1 MMEIYRWRQL
11 DRWDNFAIPHLHIAP
26 HLPQVRIG
34 DLLVPRNEGV
44 DRHTWSFDKLCPI
57 TIHFGG
63 AISRRKVTEGTDYK
77 LPLLWVR
84 AGDVVL
90 SKIDL
95 KNGAVG
101 VLDDGWDNV
110 VVTTHFKVYVPDLD
124 RLNPRYF
131 RMLLQTSDFKDW
143 LWASRSGA
151 DGRTEVKLDIFEDLH
166 IPLPSVQQQHDLV
179 TAFESASAN
188 AKQLSAESALISQE
202 GRRAFEDALGIVP
215 PPPLPDRPVFIA
227 SFKDVD
233 RWSHEGVLRGIA
245 QPAHAIAKWPLMTLG
260 ELIDDL
266 ENGWSPQ
273 CLDHPAVPGRWGVL
287 KVGAVSF
294 GYYNELENKELPA
307 KLQPRPQYEVKA
319 GDVIIS
325 RANVARY
332 VGACGYVEST
342 RPQLMLCDKL
352 FRVVFKANGA
362 LNARFL
368 AAVMTLPTVR
378 EQIETRLTG
387 TSPTMKNISKPA
399 LLGLRFPVPSP
410 STQLELVEALE
421 KSRKLVGMNLA
432 AAKVLRK
439 TAWMAFESALF
450 DVANQSAHVPAP
462 YAGD

>member
-11 DRWDNFAIPHLHIAP
+11 ERWDNFAIPHLHVAP

-34 DLLVPRNEGV
+34 DLLVPRKEGV
-44 DRHTWSFDKLCPI
+44 DRCEWSFDKLCPI

-101 VLDDGWDNV
+101 VLDEGWDNV
-110 VVTTHFKVYVPDLD
+110 VVTTHFKVYMPDLD

-131 RMLLQTSDFKDW
+131 RMLLQTSDFKNW

-151 DGRTEVKLDIFEDLH
+151 DGRTEVKLDIFEDLN
-166 IPLPSVQQQHDLV
+166 IPLPPVQQQHALV
-179 TAFESASAN
+179 QAFESAHAAADRLE
-188 AKQLSAESALISQE
+188 AKSVLISQAS
-202 GRRAFEDALGIVP
+202 RCAFEDALGIVP
-215 PPPLPDRPVFIA
+215 PSRLPDRPVFIA
-227 SFKDVD
+227 RFKDVD
-233 RWSHEGVLRGIA
+233 RWSHDGVLRGIT

-260 ELIDDL
+260 DLIADL

-273 CLDHPAVPGRWGVL
+273 CLDHPAASGRWGVL

-307 KLQPRPQYEVKA
+307 KLQPRPRYEVKA

-325 RANVARY
+325 RANVTRY

-342 RPQLMLCDKL
+342 RPKLMLCDKL
-352 FRVVFKANGA
+352 FRVVFKAAGA

-399 LLGLRFPVPSP
+399 LLNLRFPVPDP
-410 STQLELVEALE
+410 NTQLALVEALE
-421 KSRKLVGMNLA
+421 KSHKRVDVDMA
-432 AAKVLRK
+432 AARVLRNS
-439 TAWMAFESALF
+439 AWTAFESALF
-450 DVANQSAHVPAP
+450 DIAE
-462 YAGD
+462 